1 MKQYELV
8 YILHPDLEG
17 NLEVVMGNITK
28 MIGELEGRVLSE
40 DVWGKRRLAYPIRKL
55 SFGVYVVVTL
65 EFPAERVS
73 RLERELGLMDEV
85 IRHLLVAIPKPRK
98 RPSKSAKPKARA
110 KEKIDSRPESE
121 RLKDL
126 DEKLKEVIGGS
137 EESETAGKEA

>member
-1 MKQYELV
+1 MKSYELV

-17 NLEVVMGNITK
+17 NLEVVMGNVTK

-55 SFGVYVVVTL
+55 SFGVYVVLAL
-65 EFPAERVS
+65 ELPPAGVG
-73 RLERELGLMDEV
+73 RLERELGLMDEI
-85 IRHLLVAIPKPRK
+85 IRHLLVAIPQTRK
-98 RPSKSAKPKARA
+98 RLAKTAKSKTRA

-137 EESETAGKEA
+137 EDALPEKEV